1 MTERDGIPDWIGGLA
16 SADRQTREDAV
27 FHLHL
32 AGSYLCHSVLHQ
44 WMGEAEFRELTKPRH
59 GNQSINSDS
68 VKPRV
73 TVGIAVQPALFESI
87 RAANDSPR
95 LADVPPDQ
103 DAKEFELHFED
114 HTNLDILT
122 TRDPS
127 GAGAI
132 ARYLRKF
139 GEGIQQVEVTVRDV
153 TRAIEILKGKFEVA
167 PIYPETRA
175 GADGTRVN
183 FFLAAN
189 PEGKKILVELVEEP
203 R

>member
-1 MTERDGIPDWIGGLA
+1 MTEQSGIPDWIISLA
-16 SADRQTREDAV
+16 SADRQTREDAA

-44 WMGEAEFRELTKPRH
+44 WMGEAEFRELTKPARANQP
-59 GNQSINSDS
+59 GNTEP

-73 TVGIAVQPALFESI
+73 TVGIAVQPLTFESI

-114 HTNLDILT
+114 RANLDILT

-132 ARYLRKF
+132 ARYIRKF
-139 GEGIQQVEVTVRDV
+139 GEGIQQVEVLVRDV
-153 TRAIEILKGKFEVA
+153 IRATEILKSKFDVA
-167 PIYPETRA
+167 PIYPETRP

-183 FFLAAN
+183 FFLVVN
-189 PEGKKILVELVEEP
+189 QEGKKILVELVEEP